1 VHWQVGQYFA
11 RIQIFYLGSFRHI
24 HDQVGSTATVQV
36 LAHSVYAIACPTV
49 RVITKCQQRRNVV
62 VGYKPHRAAVAAVT
76 TVWTAECD
84 RPFTTETDAAKTPV
98 ATANVELGFIDKCT
112 HRGFLG
118 Y

>member
-1 VHWQVGQYFA
+1 MQVFTHA
-11 RIQIFYLGSFRHI
+11 
-24 HDQVGSTATVQV
+24 
-36 LAHSVYAIACPTV
+36 VYAIACPTV

-62 VGYKPHRAAVAAVT
+62 VGYKPHRAAVATIT
-76 TVWTAECD
+76 TVWTTKGNW
-84 RPFTTETDAAKTPV
+84 PFSTETDAAKTSV